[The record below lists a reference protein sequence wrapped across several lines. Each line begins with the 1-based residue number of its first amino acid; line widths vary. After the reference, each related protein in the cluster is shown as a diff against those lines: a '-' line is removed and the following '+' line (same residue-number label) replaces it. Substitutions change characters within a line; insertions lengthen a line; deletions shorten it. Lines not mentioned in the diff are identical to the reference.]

1 MTVPIYGLLVLACL
15 GAIVAAA
22 RAGVKFRAAF
32 HRFRGVRVYDLGAD
46 VALPSRH
53 ARSYQIAL
61 YLTMKSR
68 PPETPASSR

>member
-1 MTVPIYGLLVLACL
+1 MTIPIYGLLALLLIGV
-15 GAIVAAA
+15 IVAAM
-22 RAGVKFRAAF
+22 RMGVKFRAAF

-46 VALPSRH
+46 VALPSRQ

-68 PPETPASSR
+68 PPETPASWR